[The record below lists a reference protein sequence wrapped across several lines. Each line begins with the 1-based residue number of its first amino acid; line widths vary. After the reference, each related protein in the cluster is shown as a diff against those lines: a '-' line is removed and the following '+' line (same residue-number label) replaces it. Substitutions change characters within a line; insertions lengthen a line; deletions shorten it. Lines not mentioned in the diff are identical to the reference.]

1 MAEMN
6 NTDPQA
12 PCGPTH
18 LYLLQMDSSINL
30 SLNEQVLP
38 LHLLDNSLEY
48 GHKQY
53 LLPIPLKQKDASD
66 QLEVLIDSSHGQAK
80 IMGVID
86 RAYKSAP
93 NHLPICDDQLQTVS
107 VVGGSNLALKTEHLP
122 DLNGTPLNLSIE
134 ETGLNNKVDFDNK
147 IHKTV
152 NNYVHISDRVVP
164 PRAYAV
170 LPAVLQVQR
179 HHIISTR
186 RSLPACARFG
196 PVQGIRNKI
205 SQSEA
210 VELVLNATSNK
221 IPLFLVR
228 DMEGNIIH
236 IDTTDKDKSN
246 WIGLLPLGDQNSA
259 NVWLYEENQE
269 LFAITT
275 ETVPLRKP
283 LILGYSKQY
292 ADDYGL
298 IGPTKEIRK
307 ETQVEKTWWC
317 YECQRTLPSEK
328 QLKSHTETYHKDG
341 ALLPRRRY
349 RCRHCT
355 RTFSRLFAL
364 RRHTLLHCPVKIE
377 RRNKV
382 TNQDTQNDEPQT
394 NINISIN
401 SEDNRIPSDESFQ
414 NYSNGLD
421 FSTNLFDTDR
431 ISNLDI
437 SGNTRSDNDFNPYA
451 IGYKDDNDLA
461 NDLDFSCKLE
471 NCQRTS
477 KEKSPQPE
485 EQLIVPCPYCKE
497 IIVKGNRR
505 QHISKC
511 PARVMTCECK
521 KVFRNMKQFKEHIW
535 SQHSNEKPVQSE
547 SVNNVPDVPEIKPE
561 GPPLYKCEQC
571 QHTFK
576 RRGMLVNHLWKIH
589 NMISARVPLERRVR
603 HYPCGTCTKLYR
615 TAAKRDRHV
624 QLHHPGAAKFRVE
637 ALDGGTRVCEPA
649 MCSECPRQY
658 VTRAKL
664 LQHQRAHHPYLI
676 PPPTTKKGK
685 SLLMEQAV

>member
-6 NTDPQA
+6 STDPQVPGA
-12 PCGPTH
+12 PTH

-30 SLNEQVLP
+30 SLNEQLLP

-53 LLPIPLKQKDASD
+53 LLPIPLKQKETQD
-66 QLEVLIDSSHGQAK
+66 QLEVLIDSSQGQAK

-86 RAYKSAP
+86 RNHKSAQ
-93 NHLPICDDQLQTVS
+93 NILAICDDQLQTSSMVE
-107 VVGGSNLALKTEHLP
+107 GSINMALSTDHVPHMK
-122 DLNGTPLNLSIE
+122 GTPLNLSIE
-134 ETGLNNKVDFDNK
+134 ETEHDDKINKT
-147 IHKTV
+147 KTI
-152 NNYVHISDRVVP
+152 NNYVHISDRIVP

-170 LPAVLQVQR
+170 LPSVLQIQR

-186 RSLPACARFG
+186 RSLPAFARFG
-196 PVQGIRNKI
+196 PVQGIRNKL

-221 IPLFLVR
+221 VPLFLVR
-228 DMEGNIIH
+228 DLDGNIIH

-269 LFAITT
+269 LYVVTT
-275 ETVPLRKP
+275 EILQLRKP

-292 ADDYGL
+292 ADAYGL
-298 IGPTKEIRK
+298 IGPTKEIGK
-307 ETQVEKTWWC
+307 DTEVQKTWWC
-317 YECQRTLPSEK
+317 YECQRALPSEK
-328 QLKSHTETYHKDG
+328 QLKSHTESCHKDG
-341 ALLPRRRY
+341 VLLPRRRY

-355 RTFSRLFAL
+355 RTFSRLFVL
-364 RRHTLLHCPVKIE
+364 RRHTSLHCPVKLE
-377 RRNKV
+377 KRNRV
-382 TNQDTQNDEPQT
+382 SNQDPKNDGPQI
-394 NINISIN
+394 NINTSIN

-431 ISNLDI
+431 ISSLDI

-451 IGYKDDNDLA
+451 IGYKDENDLA
-461 NDLDFSCKLE
+461 NDLEFSSKLE
-471 NCQRTS
+471 NCRRTS
-477 KEKSPQPE
+477 KEISPKPE
-485 EQLIVPCPYCKE
+485 EQLIVPCPYCNE

-511 PARVMTCECK
+511 PARMLTCECK
-521 KVFRNMKQFKEHIW
+521 KVFRNMKQFKEHMW

-547 SVNNVPDVPEIKPE
+547 SENNEPAPETKPE
-561 GPPLYKCEQC
+561 GPPLYKCDQC

-589 NMISARVPLERRVR
+589 NMISAQVPLERRVR

-676 PPPTTKKGK
+676 LPPTTKKGK
-685 SLLMEQAV
+685 SLLIEQVM